1 VRFLRHPIFRS
12 PYFASSR
19 SFIWI
24 RRTAVLA
31 LLLPAVCPAL
41 AGGPKYV
48 AGVSYFNPA
57 VLGQPIVWS
66 GGSVQYFV
74 DQGPLG
80 PISNQQAVA
89 MVDAAAAIWSAVPTA
104 AVTLTDAGSLAED
117 VNGSNVLAGN
127 GYLAAPADVTPGAT
141 ATPVAVIFDSDGSV
155 IDALEG
161 AGASEPD
168 NCALNG
174 PLVWI
179 DNFNP
184 NATLAHGVIV
194 LNGRCAT
201 TANLLETMNY
211 QLERAL
217 GRILGLDFSQVN
229 DNAQN
234 LTATEPNA
242 ELGWPIMQPVNV
254 ECGPAGGP
262 CIPNPNQLRL
272 DDIAA
277 LNHLY
282 PITAANLASF
292 PGKELTAA
300 NTVSIQGTVSFRSGQ
315 GMQGVNV
322 VARPLDASGN
332 PLYQYTVAFV
342 SGDYFAGNHG
352 NPVTGWTDSQGN
364 RLDRFGSDQPAL
376 EGYFDLSGMLLP
388 PGMTTANYQVTFE
401 AVNPLYIDSISV
413 GPYILG
419 SPSPSGTMPTLTVT
433 GMQAGSTATL
443 NATIANSAAETPV
456 ALFPDPLPGPSP
468 IAGPIR
474 VRNQEPSPTPA
485 IEALPISPPRAIGTE
500 AQPRPLP
507 ATGTWTS
514 RLGSVGQSDWFTLPV
529 RANRTLTIVAQA
541 LDETGTPS
549 ASKAM
554 PAIGAWDGYDPV
566 ETAAAAYA
574 PAADGQAPGETWL
587 RISTSAGEIVRLA
600 IADQRGDGRPDYFY
614 RGWILYADT
623 VSPTRLPA
631 TGGTIVIRGTGF
643 RTGDTVQVG
652 SAAAQ
657 ITSILPTEIT
667 AIVPAAGPGVTGS
680 QDVTVNDL
688 PTFNAT
694 AIISGGLSYD
704 SAGGDS
710 LSLITAP
717 AAQVP
722 MNVPQPFTVLAEG
735 VDGNP
740 AGGVTVLYSISS
752 GTASLGCGQTVC
764 SVTTTG
770 DGRATLAVTTTST
783 SIAIVTAS
791 LTNGA
796 SVQAHFSGTTP
807 PTLTALTPTLYLA
820 AGVTISW
827 PVQALVL
834 SGGAPSSGQ
843 QVAWQSSTGITA
855 PTGPATTGADGAAST
870 TLTVGPLSEGQTA
883 TSTACLNATTT
894 CVTFQAFGA
903 RPEFASLA
911 AVSGTSQSLS
921 DSLTPVPV
929 VLRVLDMDGNELV
942 GATVSITQALYAWAP
957 PCPRQGRCPQA
968 QLLVQQ
974 TTTATSA
981 LDGSISI
988 TPLTLAGTPTN
999 LQGLAATGNSASLRF
1014 AIEQHP

>member
-1 VRFLRHPIFRS
+1 MRIFGPLFRLRP
-12 PYFASSR
+12 FAR
-19 SFIWI
+19 LCLLGLPL
-24 RRTAVLA
+24 LA
-31 LLLPAVCPAL
+31 LPSAL

-57 VLGQPIVWS
+57 VLGQPIVWAN
-66 GGSVQYFV
+66 GSVPYFV

-80 PISNQQAVA
+80 PLSNQQAVA
-89 MVDAAAAIWSAVPTA
+89 MVDAAADLWNAVPTA
-104 AVTLTDAGSLAED
+104 AVTLTNAGSLVED

-127 GYLAAPADVTPGAT
+127 GYLAAPADVTPAAT
-141 ATPVAVIFDSDGSV
+141 STPVAVIFDSDGSV

-184 NATLAHGVIV
+184 NATFAHGVIV

-201 TANLLETMNY
+201 TANLLETMSY
-211 QLERAL
+211 QLERAF

-242 ELGWPIMQPVNV
+242 ELGWPVMQPVNV

-262 CIPNPNQLRL
+262 CIPNPTQLRL

-277 LNHLY
+277 LNRLY
-282 PITAANLASF
+282 PVTAANLASF

-300 NTVSIQGTVSFRSGQ
+300 NTVSIQGTISFRSGQ

-332 PLYQYTVAFV
+332 PLYQYTVTFV
-342 SGDYFAGNHG
+342 SGAYFAGNHG

-364 RLDRFGSDQPAL
+364 RLDRFGSNQPAL
-376 EGYFDLSGMLLP
+376 EGFFDLSGMPLP
-388 PGMTTANYQVTFE
+388 PGMTTANYQITFE
-401 AVNPLYIDSISV
+401 AVNPLYIDSVSV

-419 SPSPSGTMPTLTVT
+419 SPSPSGTMPTFTFAGL
-433 GMQAGSTATL
+433 QAGSTTTL
-443 NATIANSAAETPV
+443 NATIANSAAEILG

-474 VRNQEPSPTPA
+474 APDRIQPPTPA
-485 IEALPISPPRAIGTE
+485 IEALPFSSLRAIGTE
-500 AQPRPLP
+500 TQPRPLP

-554 PAIGAWDGYDPV
+554 PAIGVWDGYDPI
-566 ETAAAAYA
+566 ETAAAAYS

-587 RISTSAGEIVRLA
+587 RISTSGGEIVRLA
-600 IADQRGDGRPDYFY
+600 IADQRGDGRPDYLY
-614 RGWILYADT
+614 RGWVLYADT

-631 TGGTIVIRGTGF
+631 TGETIVIRGTGF

-652 SAAAQ
+652 GTAAQ
-657 ITSILPTEIT
+657 VISILPTEIT
-667 AIVPAAGPGVTGS
+667 AIAPAAGPGVTGS

-688 PTFNAT
+688 PSFNAT

-704 SAGGDS
+704 SVGGDS
-710 LSLITAP
+710 LTLITAP
-717 AAQVP
+717 ANQVP
-722 MNVPQPFTVLAEG
+722 LNVPQPFTVLAEG
-735 VDGNP
+735 ADGNP
-740 AGGVTVLYSISS
+740 AGGITVLYSIAS
-752 GTASLGCGQTVC
+752 GAATLGCGQTVC

-770 DGRATLAVTTTST
+770 DGRATLAVTATST
-783 SIAIVTAS
+783 SIAVVTAS

-807 PTLTALTPTLYLA
+807 PSLTALTPTLYLA
-820 AGVTISW
+820 AGATISW

-834 SGGAPSSGQ
+834 NGGAPSSGQ

-855 PTGPATTGADGAAST
+855 STGSVTTGSDGTASA

-894 CVTFQAFGA
+894 CVAFTAFGA
-903 RPEFASLA
+903 RPQYASLTT
-911 AVSGTSQSLS
+911 VSGTSQSIATS
-921 DSLTPVPV
+921 TTPAPV
-929 VLRVLDMDGNELV
+929 VFRVLDMDGNEMA

-957 PCPRQGRCPQA
+957 PCPRQGRCPQT

-981 LDGSISI
+981 LDGSITL
-988 TPLTLAGTPTN
+988 TPLTLPGIATN
-999 LQGLAATGNSASLRF
+999 LQGLAATGNAATLRF
-1014 AIEQHP
+1014 TIEMHP